1 MNTGT
6 IYTTGTLSSLKI
18 QINSYNAGIIY
29 IYDSGTLIN
38 SKIFTNVGTIYK
50 GAAGSCGLGT
60 ITNTGTI
67 NSAPVDGCPTS
78 PYPSPSP

>member
-29 IYDSGTLIN
+29 IYMIQEL
-38 SKIFTNVGTIYK
+38 
-50 GAAGSCGLGT
+50 
-60 ITNTGTI
+60 
-67 NSAPVDGCPTS
+67 
-78 PYPSPSP
+78 